1 LWDVKLTGMGAPHEI
16 RANLNPFLRPG
27 SIQVARTTLEID
39 MKRVWLGILLIGIA
53 LDAQA
58 AGSLADVDVIDRDT
72 GNVLPTYRCRG
83 EYWVAGRPGA
93 RYSIRVQNRRGERL
107 LAVTAVDGIN
117 VISGETGAWG
127 QSGYVLSGNE
137 GYDITGWRKSDA
149 EIAAFNFTS
158 AGRSYAELTRRPAN
172 IGVIGVALFLERPAR
187 VSQYV
192 PQFAQQDQKAE
203 EASAGSSD
211 AAARAA
217 PQSPLA
223 SSLTS
228 PALAGRLSQ
237 SNAAPAEKLGTGHG
251 GREASYVQNTR
262 FDRLSSTPDEVI
274 KIRYDS
280 FENLVAMGVVPSRPA
295 WRPGPNAFPDSISP
309 KYVPDPP
316 GG

>member
-1 LWDVKLTGMGAPHEI
+1 MLWDVKLTGMGAPHEI

-39 MKRVWLGILLIGIA
+39 MKRVWLGVLLIGIA

-58 AGSLADVDVIDRDT
+58 AGSLADVEVIDRDT

-93 RYSIRVQNRRGERL
+93 RYSIRLQNHRGERL
-107 LAVTAVDGIN
+107 LAVTAVDGVN

-137 GYDITGWRKSDA
+137 GYEITGWRKSDA

-158 AGRSYAELTRRPAN
+158 AGRSYAERTGRPAN

-187 VSQYV
+187 VSQYL
-192 PQFAQQDQKAE
+192 PQFAPRDRKSE
-203 EASAGSSD
+203 EPVAADSD

-223 SSLTS
+223 SSLS
-228 PALAGRLSQ
+228 S
-237 SNAAPAEKLGTGHG
+237 SAPAEKLGTGHG
-251 GREASYVQNTR
+251 AREASYVQNTQ
-262 FDRLSSTPDEVI
+262 FDRLSSSPNEVI

-280 FENLVAMGVVPSRPA
+280 FENLVAMGVVPPRPA
-295 WRPGPNAFPDSISP
+295 WRPGPNPFPDSISP